1 MTDAFKFEDSD
12 AIQRANELLESTEAS
27 AAALVDAQR
36 EINEETRRL
45 NATTAPDP
53 RSATSIAEHKRM
65 TEEMNARATL
75 GGILDNLYRRLGEA
89 LARQRAND
97 AVNDADADRQALEK
111 AVARAEELQRQFHA
125 ARADAQQAADY
136 VAKQKAAA
144 GRLGLGKVG
153 APAELV
159 ERVVA
164 LGIFD
169 SYNGSLTPERRFRRE
184 VEIEAI

>member
-12 AIQRANELLESTEAS
+12 SIQRANELLADPESS
-27 AAALVDAQR
+27 VAALVDAR
-36 EINEETRRL
+36 RAIRDETQAL
-45 NATTAPDP
+45 NATVAPEP
-53 RSATSIAEHKRM
+53 NSATSIAEHKRM
-65 TEEMNARATL
+65 TEEMNARATM

-89 LARQRAND
+89 IARQRAND
-97 AVNDADADRQALEK
+97 AVNDADADRQALEE

-144 GRLGLGKVG
+144 GRMGMGKVG

-169 SYNGSLTPERRFRRE
+169 SYNGSMTPERRFRRE
-184 VEIEAI
+184 VVLEVE

>member
-12 AIQRANELLESTEAS
+12 AIQRANELLADPEAS
-27 AAALVDAQR
+27 VAALVDAQR
-36 EINEETRRL
+36 EISDETRRL
-45 NATTAPDP
+45 NATTAPEP
-53 RSATSIAEHKRM
+53 NSATSIAEHRRM
-65 TEEMNARATL
+65 TQEMEARATL

-89 LARQRAND
+89 IARQRAND

-111 AVARAEELQRQFHA
+111 ALARAEELQRQFHA

-136 VAKQKAAA
+136 IAKQKAAA
-144 GRLGLGKVG
+144 GRMGMGKVG

-164 LGIFD
+164 LGIFEEYHGL
-169 SYNGSLTPERRFRRE
+169 SPERRFRRE
-184 VEIEAI
+184 VVLEAS